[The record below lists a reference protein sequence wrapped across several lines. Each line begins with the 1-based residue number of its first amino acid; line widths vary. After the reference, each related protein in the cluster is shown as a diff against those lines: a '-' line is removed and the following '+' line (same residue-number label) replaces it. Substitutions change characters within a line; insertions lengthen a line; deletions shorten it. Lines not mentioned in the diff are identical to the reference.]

1 MARIC
6 TYEIFGNDRRR
17 MTKKFRAISLLL
29 TYWAFGIA
37 TWDAVPTMYHEVA
50 TAYASC
56 KKRCKVEH
64 QLCIRKNNPG
74 CSWLWTKSS
83 GSAPVSAQCLAARSR
98 KPDTARMV
106 CRNVGTLRS

>member
-1 MARIC
+1 
-6 TYEIFGNDRRR
+6 

-74 CSWLWTKSS
+74 CSWLCCDDVQLRCFAK
-83 GSAPVSAQCLAARSR
+83 
-98 KPDTARMV
+98 
-106 CRNVGTLRS
+106 CRPRTQ